1 MIKGTRM
8 ILQSRMQ
15 VGLRRMAGV
24 AGLAEQRE
32 IGQAQ
37 LGDQCSIGL
46 QARLICYGQ
55 LPGMG
60 KNCDHTQ
67 AHDHEQNEGQR

>member
-1 MIKGTRM
+1 MIKGAGM

-15 VGLRRMAGV
+15 ISLRGVAGV
-24 AGLAEQRE
+24 ARLAEQRE
-32 IGQAQ
+32 VGQTQ
-37 LGDQCSIGL
+37 LGDQGLIGQ

-60 KNCDHTQ
+60 KNCDHPQ
-67 AHDHEQNEGQR
+67 AHGHEQNKGQR